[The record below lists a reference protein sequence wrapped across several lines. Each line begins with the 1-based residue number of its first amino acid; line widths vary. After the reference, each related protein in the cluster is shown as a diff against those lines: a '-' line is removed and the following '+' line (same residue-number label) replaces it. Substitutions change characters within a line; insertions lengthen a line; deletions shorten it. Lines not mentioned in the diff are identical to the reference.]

1 MLEAMAKPS
10 SKKCRRTGCPIA
22 FTLDVLGDR
31 WTLLIIR
38 DLTFMGKRYYGEFL
52 DSGEGIATNV
62 LADRL
67 SRLESEGIVSKRV
80 DPKDQKKYLYQ
91 LTNKGED
98 LLPVLLEVILWG
110 ATYDPK
116 TAAPKAF
123 IDRLKADRSA
133 VIQETLAQLRAKKP
147 KESK

>member
-1 MLEAMAKPS
+1 MSKPS
-10 SKKCRRTGCPIA
+10 SKKCRHTGCPIA

-38 DLTFMGKRYYGEFL
+38 DLIFKGKQYYGEFL
-52 DSGEGIATNV
+52 ESGEGIATNV

-67 SRLESEGIVSKRV
+67 SRLESEEILSKRV

-98 LLPVLLEVILWG
+98 LLPMLLELILWG

-116 TAAPKAF
+116 TGAPKAF
-123 IDRLKADRSA
+123 IDQLKSDRTA
-133 VIQETLAQLRAKKP
+133 VIKETLAQLRAKKP

>member
-1 MLEAMAKPS
+1 MPKSA
-10 SKKCRRTGCPIA
+10 SKKCRHTGCPIA

-31 WTLLIIR
+31 WTLLIVR
-38 DLTFMGKRYYGEFL
+38 DLIFKGKQYYGEFL
-52 DSGEGIATNV
+52 ESGEGIATNV

-91 LTNKGED
+91 LTNKGEA
-98 LLPVLLEVILWG
+98 LLPILLELILWG

-123 IDRLKADRSA
+123 IDRLKTDRA
-133 VIQETLAQLRAKKP
+133 GVIKETRARLRAKKP
-147 KESK
+147 

>member
-1 MLEAMAKPS
+1 MSKPS
-10 SKKCRRTGCPIA
+10 SKKCRHTGCPIA

-38 DLTFMGKRYYGEFL
+38 DLIFMGKRYYGEFL
-52 DSGEGIATNV
+52 ESGEGIATNV

-80 DPKDQKKYLYQ
+80 DPKDKKKYLYQ

-98 LLPVLLEVILWG
+98 LLPVLLELILWG

-116 TAAPKAF
+116 TAAPEAF
-123 IDRLKADRSA
+123 IDRLKSDRA
-133 VIQETLAQLRAKKP
+133 GIIKEARARLQTNKP
-147 KESK
+147 KQSK